1 MLNTRGECFPLNY
14 GIGECRDFD
23 NLIDAECTEA
33 TAAKKPS
40 YCETPWCFVDATT
53 CNRENRFGTYFPA
66 VAYSYDTC
74 DYVNELEVVHPEIAE
89 AGGAAEEHILNSTAR
104 AGTGPQ
110 VVADAFNEEVHAMET
125 FVESGGGTADISEVA
140 DSEAHAVEVISED
153 PAADAHALTA
163 VAHAESETIE
173 IAALTEDSPQLV
185 VEAVHEESK
194 LIEESTPAEVD
205 ALAAEKEEEM
215 EELMDAVNNT
225 VHASEETAAVYTA
238 AAAVNVSAASIVA
251 GAKAEAEAVS
261 VAMEKGAQ
269 DQMDL
274 VAVGA
279 QAEAQSHAAEAD
291 GFLLDEEVLMSEHD
305 TPAGS
310 SGCACLTNLSTH
322 GAQEVC
328 DFDGLPGVRSAQGAC
343 FSQDY
348 GIGKCMAWDDLQDI
362 VCLEAAGTGIAGEGS
377 PPGHAHDAKPS
388 YCERRFCYVDATKCD
403 RDNRIGTMMPHAA
416 YSYDTCD
423 YANELAV
430 AHPEMA
436 EAGIAAEEHILEST
450 ARAGTDPQIVSDAFN
465 EEVHAMDSFVQMG
478 ADSNELADVAE
489 TEAHMVAVV
498 AEEGLGPHAL
508 TNAAHAESE
517 TIEMF
522 ALTGDSPHD
531 VVDAVH
537 HEADVIE
544 GGKPP
549 EIKALETES
558 QFLRLEIENGVSD
571 TGHASVETAH
581 AISQA
586 ASFGAPAEAIVAGAE
601 AEAAALTV
609 AYETGVPP
617 PDVGDSRLT
626 ILNSAV
632 RAGESEKTVAE
643 TFQQQAHSVR
653 TFAEMGGTSD
663 DLAEVA
669 EEEATAME
677 SIASEEHTG
686 PKVMT
691 QAATAMADT
700 LEVASMS
707 GATPAEVIA
716 TERAESHALQ
726 LAQPFEI
733 KALAADAHHQLDV
746 TGRWYHHANVS
757 FTDPPTAAPASAAS
771 GTDITALIMTLQ
783 PAQQAIIGSM
793 SPTQQQQFVAASP
806 SDQLV
811 SVGFSLPPTPAPAPT
826 PTAAPASA
834 ASGAD
839 ITALIMTLQPAQQAI
854 IGSMSPTQQ
863 QQFVAASPSA
873 QLSSVGFSLPPTP
886 APAPT
891 APPTVAPSVL
901 FSLHPT
907 PAPTV
912 APSFISTSLLFS
924 LPPTPVPAPTAA
936 PTVAPS
942 FASTPAV
949 SPPLSTNVSIAWTSA
964 PTVAPTVAPT
974 AAPGPT
980 AAPTPPP
987 PTPPAPP
994 APTPPPASAA
1004 SLVTKLSKPQQ
1015 LIIGAMTASEQQAFV
1030 ALPPT
1035 EQHSAVGFSMPPTPT
1050 PLVDTPAPSARTASP
1065 TFAPS
1070 APRTRTPSAAPTD
1083 AVSVTRLSAQQAII
1097 SSMTVKQ
1104 HQEFVASSPSDQLV
1118 SVGFSLPPT
1127 FSPPVDAEDQSA
1139 TGSYAGSYAS
1149 IEGLLKTTISTIDDG
1164 TVDDGTV
1171 DAAPITEDDTNDL
1184 TSLWLLMSLPP
1195 AEQEFISAMTPTELE
1210 EFMNS
1215 SPAAQVDSVGF
1226 SLPPTSAPASSSAL
1240 EAISAHAE
1248 GGTSFAT
1255 AMGVGGAATSGVVAV
1270 MFAIHFLFKRRRTS
1284 SATSTHMQELE
1295 QAETILA
1302 LPSFASDTL

>member
-1 MLNTRGECFPLNY
+1 LNTHAGNPPCTFNGTAGMLNTRGECFPLNY

-89 AGGAAEEHILNSTAR
+89 AGVAAEEHILNSTAR

-215 EELMDAVNNT
+215 EELVDAVNNT

-274 VAVGA
+274 VAIGV
-279 QAEAQSHAAEAD
+279 QADAQSHAAEAD

-436 EAGIAAEEHILEST
+436 KAGIAAEEHILEST

-771 GTDITALIMTLQ
+771 GANITALIMTLQ

-811 SVGFSLPPTPAPAPT
+811 
-826 PTAAPASA
+826 
-834 ASGAD
+834 
-839 ITALIMTLQPAQQAI
+839 
-854 IGSMSPTQQ
+854 
-863 QQFVAASPSA
+863 
-873 QLSSVGFSLPPTP
+873 SVGFSLPPTP

-949 SPPLSTNVSIAWTSA
+949 PPPLSTNVSIAWTSA

-987 PTPPAPP
+987 HTPPAPTT
-994 APTPPPASAA
+994 PTPPPASAA

-1171 DAAPITEDDTNDL
+1171 DVAPITEDDTNDL

-1255 AMGVGGAATSGVVAV
+1255 AVGVGGAATSGVVAV

-1284 SATSTHMQELE
+1284 SATSTHMQELA